1 MFPPMPTPAEVLR
14 RAAALQGSANDN
26 VRDQHLVSRVLLRK
40 FEEPDPRDG
49 VNKVCSFDLE
59 HPSSSRLR
67 PVSGCGN
74 PVFDFVPFASRSVER
89 RWGDI
94 ETVLPATLD
103 AIDSG
108 TFYADPVHASRIR
121 DLIVLHFIRSIQS
134 DVIRWRTW
142 EPMHATFEKIWRDN
156 PVALENLSRTRPGLY
171 VAGAIGQ
178 EATLRDLH
186 AQTVSLM
193 ESGAYFRVMI
203 EDRFDRMRTWVQAA
217 DVEILTPSSGEFL
230 IGDIPALLMLPGYIG
245 SGALDGVGVLP
256 AESIMLPLGPRH
268 LAKLGGAAQVTA
280 IPPDTVNSLNEAQV
294 KAAFARVYLRPG
306 SGLEQSAR
314 AVSRPRPSAG
324 PLHDAYG
331 RYRR

>member
-1 MFPPMPTPAEVLR
+1 MPAPAEVLR

-26 VRDQHLVSRVLLRK
+26 VRDQHVVSRVLLRR

-49 VNKVCSFDLE
+49 VNKVYAFDLE
-59 HPSSSRLR
+59 YSTSSRLR
-67 PVSGCGN
+67 PVSGCGD
-74 PVFDFVPFASRSVER
+74 PVFDFVPFASRSVEQK
-89 RWGDI
+89 WGAI

-103 AIDSG
+103 AIDNGS
-108 TFYADPVHASRIR
+108 FYADPVHADRIR

-142 EPMHATFEKIWRDN
+142 EPMRAAFEKIWRDDPN
-156 PVALENLSRTRPGLY
+156 ALENLSRMRPGLY

-178 EATLRDLH
+178 EATLQALY
-186 AQTVSLM
+186 AQTVELM

-217 DVEILTPSSGEFL
+217 EVEILTPSQGEFL

-256 AESIMLPLGPRH
+256 AESIVLPLGPRH
-268 LAKLGGAAQVTA
+268 LAKLGGAAQTTT
-280 IPPDTVNSLNEAQV
+280 IPPDMVDSLNEAQV
-294 KAAFARVYLRPG
+294 GAAFARVYLRPG
-306 SGLEQSAR
+306 SGLEQF
-314 AVSRPRPSAG
+314 VQTVNRPKPSAG
-324 PLHDAYG
+324 PLHDAYA

>member
-1 MFPPMPTPAEVLR
+1 MPAPTEVLR
-14 RAAALQGSANDN
+14 RAAALQVSANDN
-26 VRDQHLVSRVLLRK
+26 VRDQHVVSRVLLRR

-49 VNKVCSFDLE
+49 VNKVYSFDLE
-59 HPSSSRLR
+59 YPSSSRLR

-74 PVFDFVPFASRSVER
+74 PVFDFVPFASRSVEQK
-89 RWGDI
+89 WGAI
-94 ETVLPATLD
+94 ETVLPGTLD
-103 AIDSG
+103 AIDNG
-108 TFYADPVHASRIR
+108 TFYANPAHADRIR

-142 EPMHATFEKIWRDN
+142 EPMHAAFEKIWRDD
-156 PVALENLSRTRPGLY
+156 PHALENLSRTRPGLY

-178 EATLRDLH
+178 EATLRELS
-186 AQTVSLM
+186 AQTVELV

-203 EDRFDRMRTWVQAA
+203 EDRFDRIRTWVQAA
-217 DVEILTPSSGEFL
+217 DVEILTPSQGEFL

-268 LAKLGGAAQVTA
+268 LAKLGGAAQTTTISQDMVDA
-280 IPPDTVNSLNEAQV
+280 LNEAQV
-294 KAAFARVYLRPG
+294 RAAFARVFLRPG
-306 SGLEQSAR
+306 SGLDQFVQT
-314 AVSRPRPSAG
+314 VSRPKPSAG
-324 PLHDAYG
+324 PLYDAYA